1 MLRML
6 PDVFPDLLFFV
17 YISFAF
23 FHSFAKIRSMIM
35 WIISNT
41 WDILHGTSD
50 HRMITLIYLF
60 YYIVNE
66 KKNIY
71 KNQNCA
77 TRLHQCLSLLLI

>member
-17 YISFAF
+17 YTSFAF

-66 KKNIY
+66 KKTF
-71 KNQNCA
+71 
-77 TRLHQCLSLLLI
+77 TRIKIVLDYINVYHYY